1 MRTILDNLN
10 IALHDAMQCD
20 DRVIVLGEDILD
32 PYGGAFKVTRGLS
45 SNFPNRVM
53 TTPISEAGIIGVA
66 TGLGLAGFLPIV
78 EIMFGDFLTLVSD
91 QVINHAS
98 KFRWMYNDQVRV
110 PIVIRTP
117 MGGRRGYGPTHSQ
130 TLEKLFLGVPGL
142 QVIAPCPVG
151 DPGKLLNYAIFNCE
165 DPVLFIE
172 NKLLYAQPSDKYL
185 ESKEILI
192 KEIKSQPD
200 NEHSELLHPRISDR
214 PQTYSMTIRDAPHL
228 SITIAAYGYMVEYAQ
243 QALID
248 LAYQDEIFCEVIV
261 PTQLTPWK
269 LDPIFYSA
277 QKTGGL
283 IVIEEGTRSLGWG
296 AEIVAQV
303 SERPDSNVKNI
314 RRVAALEYPIPA
326 SEPLESAMLPGK
338 NQIIEAVKSIIR

>member
-10 IALHDAMQCD
+10 IALHDAMHCD

-45 SNFPNRVM
+45 DRFPERVI
-53 TTPISEAGIIGVA
+53 TTPISEAGIVGVA

-142 QVIAPCPVG
+142 QVLAPCPIG
-151 DPGKLLNYAIFNCE
+151 NPGKLLNYAVFNCE
-165 DPVLFIE
+165 DPVLFLE
-172 NKLLYAQPSDKYL
+172 NKLLYALPSNKYL
-185 ESKEILI
+185 DSKELI
-192 KEIKSQPD
+192 IREIDPQPD
-200 NEHSELLHPRISDR
+200 IDLPDMLHPEISDR
-214 PQTYSMTIRDAPHL
+214 PQTYSMAVRDAPHV
-228 SITIAAYGYMVEYAQ
+228 SITIAAYGHMVEYAQ
-243 QALID
+243 QAIID
-248 LAYQDEIFCEVIV
+248 LAYEDEIFCEVII

-269 LDPIFYSA
+269 LDPIFTSVK
-277 QKTGGL
+277 KTGRL
-283 IVIEEGTRSLGWG
+283 IVIEEGTKSLGWG

-303 SERPDSNVKNI
+303 SEQPDVNVKNI
-314 RRVAALEYPIPA
+314 RRVASLEYPIPA

-338 NQIIEAVKSIIR
+338 NQIKEVAKSII